1 MSYKHSLILHMSN
14 ETFCVI
20 FKHCETRGFYGIS
33 TDPWPLLPN
42 LFDSITSTR
51 TTEAFLLH
59 MSSSSSSR
67 VRQSFFADMD
77 ERETLLPKKLLV
89 ALKFLLQQSRNGF
102 LAAAAKRS
110 YGHFRQT
117 AAEFSV
123 WTTLKFLS
131 KYICFKVST
140 FTLFEI
146 ITENVSSHLSKANFT

>member
-1 MSYKHSLILHMSN
+1 MNNFGAKIQMFQKMSYKHSLILHMSN

-77 ERETLLPKKLLV
+77 ERETLLPKKTSSSTKVLTVVVTKWIFGCCCETIIWSFSPNGRRIFCLDNIEV
-89 ALKFLLQQSRNGF
+89 SFKIHMFQSLNF
-102 LAAAAKRS
+102 
-110 YGHFRQT
+110 
-117 AAEFSV
+117 
-123 WTTLKFLS
+123 
-131 KYICFKVST
+131 YIV
-140 FTLFEI
+140 
-146 ITENVSSHLSKANFT
+146 